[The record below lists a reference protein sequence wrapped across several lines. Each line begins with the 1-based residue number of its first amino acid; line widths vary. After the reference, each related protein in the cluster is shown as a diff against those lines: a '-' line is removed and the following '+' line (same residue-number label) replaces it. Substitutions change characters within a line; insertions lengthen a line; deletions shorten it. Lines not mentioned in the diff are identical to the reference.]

1 MRSARMDL
9 ACASLV
15 MFFSSNAGSKSGS
28 AAMGLAASSPLMVPL
43 WTTGRASSLWR
54 WRPGLVSPLPGS
66 SLRSHQQTTQMTYQS
81 EPFT

>member
-28 AAMGLAASSPLMVPL
+28 AAVGLAASSPLMVPL

-54 WRPGLVSPLPGS
+54 WRPGLVSPKPKGQLTQ
-66 SLRSHQQTTQMTYQS
+66 LRSASQV
-81 EPFT
+81 PPAR

>member
-28 AAMGLAASSPLMVPL
+28 AAVGLAASSPLMVPL

-66 SLRSHQQTTQMTYQS
+66 ASLVAPALQ
-81 EPFT
+81 PDDLI

>member
-28 AAMGLAASSPLMVPL
+28 AAVGLAASSPLMVPL

-54 WRPGLVSPLPGS
+54 WRPWLVRLCSA
-66 SLRSHQQTTQMTYQS
+66 SLVAPADHPDDLSI
-81 EPFT
+81 